1 MLTKKRK
8 RDFFPLLY
16 FFLIIACSFNYDSAS
31 QNDDGP
37 NLIMNNA
44 EYVRISNGNPE
55 IHVKAEEIRQFEAK
69 HAMEL
74 DSFSFEQYSA
84 APEGQETI
92 PDINIR
98 GKAGFA
104 RMETDTGN
112 FYMKSDVSIEVKSED
127 IALETSEITWQD
139 NDRLLTAPGQVHIRR
154 SNGTTLKGSVFSANA
169 RDRSWKFESTIEGSV
184 VEDDEK

>member
-1 MLTKKRK
+1 MAIRK
-8 RDFFPLLY
+8 RNHLFLLCPFFVM
-16 FFLIIACSFNYDSAS
+16 ACSFNYDTAS

-37 NLIMNNA
+37 NLIMKNA

-55 IHVKAEEIRQFEAK
+55 IRVKAEEIRQFEAK

-74 DSFSFEQYSA
+74 DSFSFEQYST
-84 APEGQETI
+84 APEGQDKI

-112 FYMKSDVSIEVKSED
+112 FFMKNDVSIDVNSED
-127 IALETSEITWQD
+127 ISLKTAEIAWQD
-139 NDRLLTAPGQVHIRR
+139 NDRLLTAPGQVHIKR
-154 SNGTTLKGSVFSANA
+154 SNGTTLKGTDFSANA
-169 RDRSWKFESTIEGSV
+169 RDRSWKFESSVEGSV
-184 VEDDEK
+184 VEDSEN